1 MMNYIFAGMVLFS
14 FVFAALTGRM
24 DKLSEAAMTQAGQAV
39 TLLLSLMGMMC
50 MWNGLM
56 RVAQASGLT
65 KHLSRLLSPV
75 TRRLFHGLDPDGE
88 AVSAATMNL
97 VANFLGLGNAATPLG
112 IKAGC
117 AMEKEQRAN
126 GRATDAMAMF
136 IVLNTASIQLIPA
149 TTAMLRVQAGASV
162 PLDILPATWLASG
175 VSLAAGIA
183 AAMLLAPLRRK
194 KQ

>member
-50 MWNGLM
+50 I
-56 RVAQASGLT
+56 AQASGLT

-112 IKAGC
+112 IKAVC

-183 AAMLLAPLRRK
+183 AAMLLAPRRRK

>member
-88 AVSAATMNL
+88 AV
-97 VANFLGLGNAATPLG
+97 
-112 IKAGC
+112 C

>member
-112 IKAGC
+112 I
-117 AMEKEQRAN
+117 
-126 GRATDAMAMF
+126 
-136 IVLNTASIQLIPA
+136 NTASIQLIPA